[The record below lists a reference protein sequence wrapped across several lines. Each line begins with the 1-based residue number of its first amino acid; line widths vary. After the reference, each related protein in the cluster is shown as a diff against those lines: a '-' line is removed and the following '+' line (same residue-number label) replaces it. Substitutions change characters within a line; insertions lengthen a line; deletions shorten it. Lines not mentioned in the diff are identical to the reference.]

1 MVYTF
6 QIDDERSPNNEKV
19 AKNKWQ
25 HVIGPANRICICVFV
40 KLFAC
45 DGALARATR
54 RVEAEVA
61 ADTRSIARGHYQSA
75 F

>member
-1 MVYTF
+1 MKEAPKMKKMPRTNGNMSLVLPIVF
-6 QIDDERSPNNEKV
+6 
-19 AKNKWQ
+19 
-25 HVIGPANRICICVFV
+25 VFV